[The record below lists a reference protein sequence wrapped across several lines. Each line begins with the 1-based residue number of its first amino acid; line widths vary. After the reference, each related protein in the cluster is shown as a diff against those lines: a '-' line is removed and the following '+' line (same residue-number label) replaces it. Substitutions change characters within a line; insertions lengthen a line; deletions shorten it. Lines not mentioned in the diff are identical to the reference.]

1 MGLCFNVKNFLNK
14 NIEFILIFTVKKAL
28 VFDYR
33 CPSLAQV
40 LQSVLL
46 GFNCIFKYFNL
57 NFSWPVSLDHDL
69 AEYVHG
75 FLILKYLN
83 TQ

>member
-33 CPSLAQV
+33 YPSFAQV

-46 GFNCIFKYFNL
+46 GSI
-57 NFSWPVSLDHDL
+57 
-69 AEYVHG
+69 A
-75 FLILKYLN
+75 FLSILI
-83 TQ
+83 